1 MLSYNSTNMQG
12 LSTIEAQKL
21 LLQYGPNELTA
32 KNKNPWYKMLASQF
46 SDILVIILIIA
57 AMISGYHGEIVDTLV
72 IVFIIL
78 LNGFIGFFQE
88 FRTEKTLAALQK
100 MILPEIRVW
109 RDGRE
114 QKISVKELVPW
125 DMVILS
131 EWDKIPADGKLI
143 SGYSLRVE
151 EAALTGES
159 VPVSKEVWDEVYM
172 WTGIAKW
179 SGVYEVT
186 KTGSTT
192 RFGEIA
198 RLAVETK
205 KVDSPLQKEL
215 KNIWKF
221 VAKITLGICIVIFLI
236 SMYRDGSG
244 AFVDNLMYAVAIAI
258 AAVPEWLP
266 TTITIALAL
275 GASVLAGKKVVVK
288 KLSSVETL
296 GAVTTICSD
305 KTGTLTKNEM
315 TVRSIVLADN
325 THLGISGVGYDP
337 TEWTANGIPKEKI
350 NTYLLNKVIHISW
363 KCNESSLI
371 EKDDTYSILGDP
383 TEWALMTLAEKLQ
396 EGITRQDRN
405 LDGVFPFDSDRKMMS
420 VLVEWQVLVKW
431 SPDHVLTHCTHID
444 DGDWPRPIQKE
455 DLHKIQHHYTHM
467 AEQALRVL
475 AFAERTYTKVP
486 KDETEAEEWLTFI
499 GLVGMI
505 DPPREE
511 AKVAVW
517 ECKDAGIRVIVITGD
532 YGITAGAIGKE
543 LGIISKIIDKNH
555 AKKEKQN
562 VFIGEDVAKIS
573 DAELKKILGRKE
585 SLIFSR
591 ALPADKMRIVS
602 LLQELGEVV
611 AMTGD
616 GVNDAPALKKADIGI
631 AMGITG
637 TEVSKESA
645 TMILMN
651 DSFASIVKA
660 VEEWRRI
667 YQNLKK
673 FIWYMFSSNT
683 GELVTVTAS
692 IIFFIPNALT
702 AVLILCINLGTD
714 ILPAISM
721 WIGPADKENMK
732 MKPRNPKA
740 RIVNKQFIISFLITG
755 MTIGLCVVAIFLI
768 TLIWDGWVYGMQNQ
782 EWPHAITAAFAGL
795 VIIQMVNTFS
805 AIAPTRSVFETN
817 YLANPYHLWA
827 VVFSVFLVLAI
838 VYIPFLNTVLGT
850 EPLGYKDWIIILL
863 FSLIPMTFMELR
875 KKFMKQTLVQ

>member
-1 MLSYNSTNMQG
+1 MHW
-12 LSTIEAQKL
+12 LSTAEAQKL
-21 LLQYGPNELTA
+21 LIQYGPNELTA
-32 KNKNPWYKMLASQF
+32 ENKNPWYKMLASQF

-57 AMISGYHGEIVDTLV
+57 AMISGYHGEVVDTLV
-72 IVFIIL
+72 IVFIVL
-78 LNGFIGFFQE
+78 LNWFIGFFQE

-100 MILPEIRVW
+100 MILPEIRVY
-109 RDGRE
+109 RDGWE

-125 DMVILS
+125 DMVILG

-143 SGYSLRVE
+143 ESHSLRVE

-159 VPVSKEVWDEVYM
+159 VPVGKEVWDEVYM

-205 KVDSPLQKEL
+205 KVESPLQKEL
-215 KNIWKF
+215 KNIGKF
-221 VAKITLGICIVIFLI
+221 VAKLTLGICSIIFMI
-236 SMYRDGSG
+236 SMYRDDGGS
-244 AFVDNLMYAVAIAI
+244 FVDNLMYAVAIAI

-315 TVRSIVLADN
+315 TVRVIHLADGK
-325 THLGISGVGYDP
+325 HIWVSGVGYDP
-337 TEWTANGIPKEKI
+337 TEGKI
-350 NTYLLNKVIHISW
+350 TGDTKDILLTKLTNIAW
-363 KCNESSLI
+363 KCNESSLT
-371 EKDDTYSILGDP
+371 EKDDEYIMLGDP
-383 TEWALMTLAEKLQ
+383 TEWALMTLVEKIHP
-396 EGITRQDRN
+396 GTISGDKK

-420 VLVEWQVLVKW
+420 ALAGGKVLVKW
-431 SPDHVLTHCTHID
+431 SPDHVLAHCTHID
-444 DGDWPRPIQKE
+444 DGSSIREMTEADLQDIQEK
-455 DLHKIQHHYTHM
+455 YTHM

-475 AFAERTYTKVP
+475 AFAERTYTNTP
-486 KDETEAEEWLTFI
+486 KDETEAEEGLTFI

-543 LGIISKIIDKNH
+543 LGIISKIIGRDH

-562 VFIGEDVAKIS
+562 VFVGEDVAKIS
-573 DAELKKILGRKE
+573 DTELKKILSRKE

-631 AMGITG
+631 AMWITG

-660 VEEWRRI
+660 VEEGRRI

-692 IIFFIPNALT
+692 MIFLIPNALT
-702 AVLILCINLGTD
+702 AVLILCVNLGTD

-721 WIGPADKENMK
+721 WIGPADKDNMK
-732 MKPRNPKA
+732 MPPRDPKA
-740 RIVNKQFIISFLITG
+740 RIVSKQFIMSFILTG
-755 MTIGLCVVAIFLI
+755 ITIGLCVVAIFII
-768 TLIWDGWVYGMQNQ
+768 TLVWDGWTYGMPNQ
-782 EWPHAITAAFAGL
+782 EWKHAVTAAFAGL

-805 AIAPTRSVFETN
+805 AIAPTRSIFETN

-827 VVFSVFLVLAI
+827 VLLSVLLVLAI
-838 VYIPFLNTVLGT
+838 VYIPFLNSVLGT
-850 EPLGYKDWIIILL
+850 EPLGYKDWGIILL
-863 FSLIPMTFMELR
+863 FSLIPMSIMELR
-875 KKFMKQTLVQ
+875 KKFMRHTLAH

>member
-1 MLSYNSTNMQG
+1 MQG
-12 LSTIEAQKL
+12 LSTAEAQKL
-21 LLQYGPNELTA
+21 LLQYGPNELKA
-32 KNKNPWYKMLASQF
+32 ENKNPWYKMLASQF

-57 AMISGYHGEIVDTLV
+57 AMISGYHGEVVDTLV

-78 LNGFIGFFQE
+78 LNWFIGFFQE

-100 MILPEIRVW
+100 MILPEIRVY
-109 RDGRE
+109 RDGWE

-125 DMVILS
+125 DMVILG

-143 SGYSLRVE
+143 ESHSLRVE

-159 VPVSKEVWDEVYM
+159 VPVGKEIGDEVYM

-179 SGVYEVT
+179 SGIYEVT
-186 KTGSTT
+186 KTGSAT

-205 KVDSPLQKEL
+205 KVESPLQKEL
-215 KNIWKF
+215 KNIGKF
-221 VAKITLGICIVIFLI
+221 VAKLTLGICIIILMI
-236 SMYRDGSG
+236 SMYRDGAG
-244 AFVDNLMYAVAIAI
+244 AFVDNLMYAVSIAI

-315 TVRSIVLADN
+315 TVRVIHLADGK
-325 THLGISGVGYDP
+325 HIGVSGVGYDP
-337 TEWTANGIPKEKI
+337 THGKI
-350 NTYLLNKVIHISW
+350 TGDTTDPLLTKLTNIAW
-363 KCNESSLI
+363 KCNESSLT
-371 EKDDTYSILGDP
+371 EKDDDYIMLGDP
-383 TEWALMTLAEKLQ
+383 TEWALMTLVEKIHP
-396 EGITRQDRN
+396 GTISGDKK

-420 VLVEWQVLVKW
+420 ALAGWKILVKW
-431 SPDHVLTHCTHID
+431 SPDHVLAHCTHID
-444 DGDWPRPIQKE
+444 DGTEVRVMTE
-455 DLHKIQHHYTHM
+455 TDLENIRDKYTHM

-475 AFAERTYTKVP
+475 AFAERTYTKTP
-486 KDETEAEEWLTFI
+486 KDETEAEEGLTFI

-511 AKVAVW
+511 AKVAVG

-543 LGIISKIIDKNH
+543 LGIISKIIGRDH
-555 AKKEKQN
+555 AKKELQN
-562 VFIGEDVAKIS
+562 VFVGEDVAKIS
-573 DAELKKILGRKE
+573 DEELKKILARKE

-631 AMGITG
+631 AMWIAG

-660 VEEWRRI
+660 VEEGRRI

-714 ILPAISM
+714 ILPAIAM
-721 WIGPADKENMK
+721 WVGPADRENMK
-732 MKPRNPKA
+732 MPPRDPRA
-740 RIVNKQFIISFLITG
+740 RIVNRKFIMSFIITG
-755 MTIGLCVVAIFLI
+755 ITIGLCVVGIFLI
-768 TLIWDGWVYGMQNQ
+768 TLLGDGWTYGTIDNGNWQ
-782 EWPHAITAAFAGL
+782 HAVTAAFAGL

-805 AIAPTRSVFETN
+805 AIAPTRSIFETN
-817 YLANPYHLWA
+817 YLANLYHLGA
-827 VVFSVFLVLAI
+827 VTLSVLLVLAI
-838 VYIPFLNTVLGT
+838 VYIPFLNSVLGT
-850 EPLGYKDWIIILL
+850 EPLGYKDWGIILL
-863 FSLIPMTFMELR
+863 FSLIPMIFMELR
-875 KKFMKQTLVQ
+875 KKFMKHTLVH

>member
-1 MLSYNSTNMQG
+1 MNW
-12 LSTIEAQKL
+12 LSTTQAKKL
-21 LLQYGPNELTA
+21 LEQYGPNELTA
-32 KNKNPWYKMLASQF
+32 ENKNPWYKMLASQF
-46 SDILVIILIIA
+46 TDILVIILIIA
-57 AMISGYHGEIVDTLV
+57 ALISGYHGEIVDTLV

-78 LNGFIGFFQE
+78 LNWFIGFFQE

-109 RDGRE
+109 RDNKE
-114 QKISVKELVPW
+114 QKLSVKELVPW
-125 DMVILS
+125 DIVILS
-131 EWDKIPADGKLI
+131 EGDKIPADGKLI
-143 SGYSLRVE
+143 TSNSLRVE

-159 VPVSKEVWDEVYM
+159 VPVGKEVWDEVYM

-186 KTGSTT
+186 KTGSVT

-215 KNIWKF
+215 KNIGTF
-221 VAKITLGICIVIFLI
+221 VAKLTLGICIIIFMI
-236 SMYRDGSG
+236 SMYRDGTG
-244 AFVDNLMYAVAIAI
+244 AFVDNLMYAVSIAI

-266 TTITIALAL
+266 TTITIALAM
-275 GASVLAGKKVVVK
+275 GASVLAGKQVVVK

-315 TVRSIVLADN
+315 TVRVIELADG
-325 THLGISGVGYDP
+325 THIGVSGVGYDP
-337 TEWTANGIPKEKI
+337 THGAITGDTKDP
-350 NTYLLNKVIHISW
+350 LLGKFLSIAW

-371 EKDDTYSILGDP
+371 EKNDDYVMLGDP
-383 TEWALMTLAEKLQ
+383 TEWALMTLVEKIHP
-396 EGITRQDRN
+396 GTIAWDRK

-420 VLVEWQVLVKW
+420 SLADDKVLVKG
-431 SPDHVLTHCTHID
+431 SPDHVLAHCTHID
-444 DGDWPRPIQKE
+444 DG
-455 DLHKIQHHYTHM
+455 KIVREITEKDIKNIREKYTHM

-475 AFAERTYTKVP
+475 AFAERNYTQVP

-499 GLVGMI
+499 GLAGMI

-511 AKVAVW
+511 AKVAVG
-517 ECKDAGIRVIVITGD
+517 ECKEAGIRVIVITGD

-543 LGIISKIIDKNH
+543 LGIISKIIDRDH
-555 AKKEKQN
+555 AKRESQN
-562 VFIGEDVAKIS
+562 VFVGEDVAKIS
-573 DAELKKILGRKE
+573 DEELKQILARKE

-660 VEEWRRI
+660 VEEGRRI

-692 IIFFIPNALT
+692 ILFFIPNALT

-714 ILPAISM
+714 ILPAIAM
-721 WIGPADKENMK
+721 WVGPADRENMK
-732 MKPRNPKA
+732 MPPRDPKA
-740 RIVNKQFIISFLITG
+740 RIVNKRFIMSFIITG
-755 MTIGLCVVAIFLI
+755 VTIGLCVVGIFLI
-768 TLIWDGWVYGMQNQ
+768 TLISDGWTYGMIDNGNWQ
-782 EWPHAITAAFAGL
+782 HAVTAAFAGL

-805 AIAPTRSVFETN
+805 AIAPTRSIFETN
-817 YLANPYHLWA
+817 YLDNLYHLGA
-827 VVFSVFLVLAI
+827 VILSVLLVLAI
-838 VYIPFLNTVLGT
+838 VYIPFFNTVLDT
-850 EPLGYKDWIIILL
+850 APLGYKDWGIIIF

-875 KKFMKQTLVQ
+875 KKFMRHTLVR